1 MSPKAKGNDKWALI
15 LGASSGFGGATS
27 VELAKAGFNICGVHF
42 DRRSSMPAVNRV
54 KSNIR
59 SKGVKALFFNIN
71 AADEGKRDEALKVLK
86 KETKGV
92 RNPVKLLMHSLAF
105 GSLMPF
111 VADSKKDA
119 ITKRQVELT
128 LDVMAHSLI
137 YWTQDL
143 VYRNLIGAGGQIVSM
158 TSAGGHIG
166 WPSYGAV
173 SAAKASLE
181 SHTRQL
187 AIELAKKK
195 IAVNCIQAGVTDTPS
210 LRKIPEN
217 ASMIKKALSV
227 NPSGRLTT
235 PQDVA
240 KLITMLALMNSN
252 WVTGNIIRADGGED
266 ITG

>member
-1 MSPKAKGNDKWALI
+1 MPSKTKGNEKWAVI

-27 VELAKAGFNICGVHF
+27 VELAKAGFNICGIHF

-71 AADEGKRDEALKVLK
+71 AADEGKRDEALKILK

-92 RNPVKLLMHSLAF
+92 RNPVKLLMHSLTF
-105 GSLMPF
+105 GSLLPF
-111 VADSKKDA
+111 IADTKKDA
-119 ITKRQVELT
+119 ITKKQVELT
-128 LDVMAHSLI
+128 LDVMANSLI

-143 VYRNLIGAGGQIVSM
+143 IYRKLIGAGGQIISM
-158 TSAGGHIG
+158 TSAGGHVV
-166 WPSYGAV
+166 WPNYGAV

-187 AIELAKKK
+187 AFELAKKK
-195 IAVNCIQAGVTDTPS
+195 IAVNCIQAGVTVTPS
-210 LRKIPEN
+210 LRKIPANDKMIERALN
-217 ASMIKKALSV
+217 A
-227 NPSGRLTT
+227 NPSGRLTK

-240 KLITMLALMNSN
+240 KIITMLTLMESN